1 MLIHY
6 QYLLVDLALISI
18 LLSCFV
24 SSMLIA
30 CISWLETSTLNS
42 RLLLS
47 TAVKFLVR
55 CLTGILN
62 WNCFCFHFP
71 TISPTQFHFCF
82 PLSTSHYAINPSDSF
97 FYAQKLSSI
106 FPVINFQFCSLRIHH
121 QWVPHDF
128 LNIEYLMPLKTF

>member
-1 MLIHY
+1 MLIHH
-6 QYLLVDLALISI
+6 QYSLVDIALISI

-30 CISWLETSTLNS
+30 YISWLETSTLNS

-47 TAVKFLVR
+47 TAMKFLVR

-71 TISPTQFHFCF
+71 TISSYPVSFLLFTFHITLCNQ
-82 PLSTSHYAINPSDSF
+82 SIRF
-97 FYAQKLSSI
+97 FFLCSKIIFNLPNYQLPILLPKNSS
-106 FPVINFQFCSLRIHH
+106 PVSSPWFLKYWILCHH
-121 QWVPHDF
+121 A
-128 LNIEYLMPLKTF
+128 T